1 MALSAVIPLMLGK
14 KNLMNSGSLTTEF
27 TELMFTH
34 SKLALCFLHMHLS
47 LGYVTLLWALEIL
60 TL

>member
-47 LGYVTLLWALEIL
+47 LGYVTLL
-60 TL
+60 